1 MAFMTD
7 GTAELLHT
15 ERIELRPIT
24 PTVAAALR
32 AGGDGGLTWLDGGPF
47 EGTLDACGG
56 LLKAHEAG
64 LYEEA
69 WGAFAIVVTAEGVAV
84 GGVGFHGAPRGGS
97 CEIGY
102 DLVPGARGRGLA
114 TEAARLVTAYALTH
128 PGVEYVVA
136 HTEPENVAS
145 QAVLSRAGFARD
157 GETEGLFRFIRR

>member
-1 MAFMTD
+1 MTD
-7 GTAELLHT
+7 GIGELLRT

-32 AGGDGGLTWLDGGPF
+32 AGGSGGLDWLGGAPF

-64 LYEEA
+64 VYQEA
-69 WGAFAIVVTAEGVAV
+69 WGAYAIVLRAEGCAV

-102 DLVPGARGRGLA
+102 DLVPPARGRGIA
-114 TEAARLVTAYALTH
+114 TEAARLVTAFALTQ

-136 HTEPENVAS
+136 HTEPDNVAS
-145 QAVLSRAGFARD
+145 QAVLERAGFLRD
-157 GETEGLFRFIRR
+157 GSTEGLFRFVRR

>member
-1 MAFMTD
+1 MTD
-7 GTAELLHT
+7 GTGELLLT

-32 AGGDGGLTWLDGGPF
+32 AGGSGGLDWLGGGPF

-64 LYEEA
+64 LYQQA
-69 WGAFAIVVTAEGVAV
+69 WGAYAIVLRAEGLAV

-102 DLVPGARGRGLA
+102 DLVPAARGRGLA
-114 TEAARLVTAYALTH
+114 TEAARLVTAFALAQ
-128 PGVEYVVA
+128 PGVKFVVA
-136 HTEPENVAS
+136 HTEPDNVAS
-145 QAVLSRAGFARD
+145 QGVLQRAGFARD